1 MKVIVIR
8 SNLKEGITIAER
20 AIGENLNLPILK
32 NILFEAEGSKIK
44 ITATNLEIAITTV
57 ISGKVI
63 ETGKFTVPAGIF
75 SNLINNIQSDRLN
88 VEDKKGRMEIKTD
101 NYEASVQGMTANDF
115 PITPKIKET
124 KEFIEIKSALL
135 KEALN
140 QILVAAQFS
149 DVRQELNNI
158 FFDFST
164 NAIKLVATDSFRL
177 AEKTIASQEFSTNHT
192 EKFSVLIPLKTAQE
206 LARILKEN
214 EIVKIYH
221 DENQILF
228 KTEQTELLSR
238 LSEGSFPDYAAV
250 IPKEFAA
257 EIVFS
262 REEFLSALR
271 LAGIFGSRTSE
282 VKLKPHES
290 KKVVEVTSADQALGE
305 NNYMLPAKIQGKFG
319 EIVFNWRYIA
329 DVLKTLKTEDVWF
342 GVNSENEPAEI
353 KSPGDASYLYIL
365 KPIAE

>member
-124 KEFIEIKSALL
+124 KELL
-135 KEALN
+135 Y
-140 QILVAAQFS
+140 
-149 DVRQELNNI
+149 ELKA
-158 FFDFST
+158 F
-164 NAIKLVATDSFRL
+164 
-177 AEKTIASQEFSTNHT
+177 H
-192 EKFSVLIPLKTAQE
+192 P
-206 LARILKEN
+206 
-214 EIVKIYH
+214 
-221 DENQILF
+221 
-228 KTEQTELLSR
+228 
-238 LSEGSFPDYAAV
+238 
-250 IPKEFAA
+250 
-257 EIVFS
+257 
-262 REEFLSALR
+262 
-271 LAGIFGSRTSE
+271 
-282 VKLKPHES
+282 
-290 KKVVEVTSADQALGE
+290 
-305 NNYMLPAKIQGKFG
+305 
-319 EIVFNWRYIA
+319 
-329 DVLKTLKTEDVWF
+329 
-342 GVNSENEPAEI
+342 
-353 KSPGDASYLYIL
+353 
-365 KPIAE
+365 